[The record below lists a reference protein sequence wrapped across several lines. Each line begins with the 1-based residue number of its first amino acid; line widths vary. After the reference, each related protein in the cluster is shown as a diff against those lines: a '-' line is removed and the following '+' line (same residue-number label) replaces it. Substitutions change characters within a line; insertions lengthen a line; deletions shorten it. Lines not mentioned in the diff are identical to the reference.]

1 MPSRVVPNGALV
13 LCAFLCFGVVNGPLA
28 GQVRVDLDKVHPRD
42 RLAGRID
49 DRQRATLAGNRHPL
63 ARPEFDLGRVAPDT
77 RMERMTLVLLP
88 DETQRQAMENLLQ
101 EQQDPQSAL
110 YQHWL
115 SPEEFGV
122 RFGVSQND
130 LAGIVS
136 WLEGSGFQVETA
148 PANRRWLV
156 FSGTAGQV
164 ESAFHTEIHAF
175 LVNRK
180 VHQANIGDPQI
191 PSALASVVGG
201 VVSLH
206 DFVAKPQ
213 HAGARSTP
221 EFTTGGAHYLS
232 PSDFATIY
240 DVAPLYGAGT
250 AGTSQAI
257 AVIGRSNLAMQ
268 DIRTFRAT
276 FGLPANDPAI
286 IVNGKDP
293 GVVSQ
298 DEQMEAELDVEWSGA
313 IARNAGVELVV
324 SKSTGTTDGIV
335 LSAEYAVDQN
345 LAPVVSLS
353 FGNCENA
360 LGTAGNQFW
369 NSLWQQAA
377 AQGMTVLV
385 AAGDSGVAGCDD
397 PSAGTSS
404 GAHAVNGLCSSPY
417 STCVGGTQFSDT
429 ANPALFWSPANSAG
443 AYGSALSYIPEAAWN
458 ESGLAAG
465 GEDLW
470 AGGGGPSAIY
480 TKPSWQTGAG
490 VPAAN
495 YRYVPDVALASA
507 IHDAYMLCLNGQV
520 YAVSGTSAGAPSFAG
535 LMALTAQRRGG
546 RLGNVN
552 PVLYA
557 LAGLQARGGSSV
569 FHDVTTGNNSVPGL
583 TGHSAGVGYD
593 PVTGLGSVDANLLV
607 TNWGAGTSIVPSFQV
622 SLSGSAI
629 SASAGG
635 TAAASLAVNISG
647 GFSSPVWLAASG
659 VPTGASL
666 TIAPG
671 TLPAPGSGSFQ
682 LLFGAGTQTPPG
694 TYTIAMVASGGGLSQ
709 ATSLQVTVLAKCS
722 YSLGAASASVAAAG
736 GNYSIA
742 VTAGSGCSWT
752 AATTANWIAITHGS
766 AGSGAGQASYAV
778 SPNSGSA
785 SRTGTVTIAGLTLTI
800 TQPVLQCS
808 YSLGIGPVA
817 AGAGGY
823 SGTVSVTAPAG
834 CAWTASSNSTWITIP
849 SGNAGSG
856 SGRVSYAVSP
866 NTAIATRTGSLL
878 VAGIALTVTEP
889 GRAAPRITAAATR
902 Q

>member
-13 LCAFLCFGVVNGPLA
+13 LCAFSGVVSGPLA

-42 RLAGRID
+42 RLAARID
-49 DRQRATLAGNRHPL
+49 DRSRTALAGNRHPL
-63 ARPEFDLGRVAPDT
+63 ARREFDLGRVAPDT

-88 DETQRQAMENLLQ
+88 DETQRQAMEDLLQ

-115 SPEEFGV
+115 SPEELGAQ
-122 RFGVSQND
+122 FGVSQND

-175 LVNRK
+175 GVNGK
-180 VHQANIGDPQI
+180 AHQANITDPEI
-191 PSALASVVGG
+191 PSALASLVGG

-213 HAGARSTP
+213 HAGWPSAL
-221 EFTTGGAHYLS
+221 EFTTGAAHYLS

-240 DVAPLYGAGT
+240 DVAPLYSAGT

-257 AVIGRSNLAMQ
+257 AVIGRSNVAMQ

-276 FGLPANDPAI
+276 FGLPASDPAI

-298 DEQMEAELDVEWSGA
+298 DEEMEAELDVEWSGA
-313 IARNAGVELVV
+313 IARNAGIELVV

-335 LSAEYAVDQN
+335 LSAEYIVDQN

-360 LGTAGNQFW
+360 LGSAGNQFW

-385 AAGDSGVAGCDD
+385 AAGDSGAAGCDD
-397 PSAGTSS
+397 PSAATSS
-404 GAHAVNGLCSSPY
+404 GGHAVNGLCSSPY

-495 YRYVPDVALASA
+495 HRYLPDVALASA
-507 IHDAYMLCLNGQV
+507 IHDAYMMCVSGQM
-520 YAVSGTSAGAPSFAG
+520 YSVSGTSAAAPSFAG

-546 RLGNVN
+546 RLGTVN

-569 FHDVTTGNNSVPGL
+569 FHDVTTGSNSVPGL
-583 TGHSAGVGYD
+583 TGNNAGVGYD
-593 PVTGLGSVDANLLV
+593 SVTGLGSVDANLLV
-607 TNWGAGTSIVPSFQV
+607 TNWGAGTTVVPSFHV
-622 SLSGSAI
+622 SMSGPAI
-629 SASAGG
+629 SAAPGG
-635 TAAASLAVNISG
+635 SAAASLAVSIGG

-682 LLFGAGTQTPPG
+682 LLFAAGVQTPPG

-709 ATSLQVTVLAKCS
+709 PASLQVTVLAKCS

-736 GNYSIA
+736 GNYSIE

-766 AGSGAGQASYAV
+766 PGSGAGQVSYAV
-778 SPNSGSA
+778 SPNSGTA
-785 SRTGTVTIAGLTLTI
+785 SRTGTVTIAGLTFTV

-817 AGAGGY
+817 ARAGGY

-856 SGRVSYAVSP
+856 TGKVSYAVSP

-889 GRAAPRITAAATR
+889 GRAAPRIVAAATR